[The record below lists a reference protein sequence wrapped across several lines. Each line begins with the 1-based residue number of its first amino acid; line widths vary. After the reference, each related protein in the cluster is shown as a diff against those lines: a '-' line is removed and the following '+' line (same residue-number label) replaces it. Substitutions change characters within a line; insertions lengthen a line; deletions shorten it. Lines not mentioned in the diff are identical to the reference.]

1 MESPSVRALWGRA
14 GAGLGRL
21 LLGLACLGFASAQ
34 AVTITV
40 KGSDGT
46 DVQTFRYTIQEDP
59 TYDVVPDVTG
69 LTGNA
74 DTDPSLAL
82 AFHRSYAKIVKVGRA
97 TNGQVDFTPPVAA
110 SRYFVTVMPDNEGF
124 GAAVPTGFT
133 MNGVA
138 IKPGALSVVVPVN
151 KLPFKTAQVSVFVF
165 EDNAPV
171 NGAADAPGEQ
181 EMPLCGFEIQLF
193 EAGGTYGAS
202 GGRVSTD
209 TFGNPLGTEYAFDAS
224 GAPQYNSDGSL
235 AIAKLGSNQ
244 LWSDRNGVVRIKN
257 LSPAKYTIY
266 SIAPNDMPS
275 ASRCNFGDAAKTPIW
290 VRTPAQRT
298 HRDANGNLDQM
309 VWDSPFEFKA
319 GPNDTSKWHQTT
331 TIEGTWGV
339 DAWVKAGEPTFFK
352 EFGPP
357 GHHVWHGF
365 VRRFKDTSSSG
376 LLANGGATVTGKV
389 VSTHM
394 SRPPGIKFFS
404 GKPMESCWIGI
415 SEVVTGTGLG
425 RTLYANACDQRP
437 GHEGEFS
444 VAGLRPGQRYQLNVW
459 DEPLDNVI
467 ANYEFSVP
475 AAGGTVALNDV
486 PVFSWFSNLQGKVFY
501 DTDNTGF
508 LFDAAGS
515 EKPGIPNSIL
525 NIRFR
530 DGSIYQS
537 TITDDEGKYEFP
549 EFFPFFNWMVAET
562 DFTRFKSTGA
572 TVIADNGGQVVNPNG
587 TALDSLGNP
596 VTFTAPAGLWPANT
610 LQPQINPDTQRPWRI
625 FGFDNPDGTGA
636 QGPSSANLLQGIQGF
651 LGQTN
656 VIHWGKKEYDRTNPN
671 DHGGITGIVH
681 YAGTRAEFDPKF
693 AVAEN
698 NEPGIP
704 SVEVRLYQMNN
715 QGQVVSPSRGPISPT
730 IADARDAVQVVV
742 SDNWDKM
749 QPTECVDPQPYTDR
763 TGLSFQTGNS
773 PSKSRCY
780 DGMRVWNQVRD
791 GAFDGGWAFVDYC
804 PGGAVATRV
813 STDPNS
819 ELVVGDDNGIT
830 VQCVG
835 GGDPLPLPAGR
846 YMTEAVAPYGYEHQ
860 KEEDKNVDFGDLLS
874 PGTLANPVECIGSRD
889 EARDGEGN
897 LYSGLLG
904 GAFLVPAELEL
915 FPGVEIPGRFR
926 DVDLGN
932 GNYLRRP
939 YCNKKAVVIA
949 PGMNPFSD
957 FHMFSKAAPAGHIV
971 GMILDDLANEFDP
984 YAPSFGEKY
993 APPFMPISIRDYAGN
1008 EINRVYSDRYGTYN
1022 ALVPSTFAYNVPLPS
1037 GVAPNMVNVCLNAP
1051 TMKDANGNTVLDP
1064 HYNPQYSQYCY
1075 TFQYLPGKT
1084 TYLDTPVLPIAA
1096 FAGPSQYALD
1106 TEAADSV
1113 PAIKMVTGTTT
1124 VNGVEPG
1131 PWVQAAG
1138 QTVRVVS
1145 MGKTKVSNPNYDQT
1159 NLGNPANAGVAP
1171 KSFERDY
1178 GFGAAQ
1184 GQVLLDGVAIPAGN
1198 ITAWTDSEVRFT
1210 VPAGTTT
1217 GRTIQ
1222 VVKSTGQRT
1231 LRGVTLHVGG
1241 VTPKTVGQGAGYA
1254 FQSVQAAIDAAAQGD
1269 LITVAPGVYEEAPIV
1284 WKRVRVQG
1292 YGAPATIINAAM
1304 GAEYLRQQAW
1314 REKVCNLVFTRQA
1327 TDGNRTM
1334 ADALVPGQ
1342 TLPADLNACLTGDT
1356 ADNAPLLF
1364 ATEEASG
1371 FFILQHVFVANN
1383 NNQAFARSNVAA
1395 LQIDGFTV
1403 TGADTGGGIVANG
1416 HAVQLQISNN
1426 RITGN
1431 QGLYNG
1437 GIRIGHADLL
1447 VQTTAANG
1455 DTVEAPGGSNN
1466 PLVNI
1471 HHNEIVK
1478 NGNLAGEVS
1487 GGGGGISIYTGAP
1500 GYRVANNLI
1509 AGNFSTGDGG
1519 GMAHVGRSGTLT
1531 VTGVNRTNNGGGNF
1545 GGFIS
1550 QDNRVCTTGNNNP
1563 TVCPNTGGFNNGSL
1577 NFASTVYDNQF
1588 LFNQSFSQA
1597 KTVQGG
1603 GLAVMGAP
1611 DPVANNGL
1619 SAGTGNVVVANNTFQ
1634 GNLAG
1639 AGDGGGI
1646 ALVGVNGTE
1655 VPTGGPGSNTLTG
1668 WFRVDIVNN
1677 VIVNNGAGVAGGGI
1691 SLLDSSNVGIVN
1703 NTIALN
1709 DSYATAS
1716 RAFGNGD
1723 PTQAANGTTNASRI
1737 ATSTLQNG
1745 AGIAAY
1751 GHSTAFRAYLGN
1763 GGPAAHRFF
1772 SNPSIT
1778 DTVVVANRRYQW
1790 QVNYNVPQDQA
1801 QCRYDATTGINPCFG
1816 LGHVVNG
1823 ALVAGAAPITDVG
1836 NDIAVI
1842 GSTQANSKLSP
1853 TYSVFTALSNAIA
1866 GDGTNFAAGNNNRAG
1881 TSSDFASW
1889 YANGQNG
1896 SLAQL
1901 VFAVEQSIVKGAPIG
1916 EVQEPTTATTA
1927 AAFDEGG
1934 NFIDVRFGPL
1944 TTGTCVTLLHS
1955 PACTT
1960 AWTEFG
1966 TYHPTATATSVDFG
1980 TGLRI
1985 VPNTASYVTTL
1996 LQRDRNGVARPTT
2009 NTGNWV
2015 RGAFMQ

>member
-1 MESPSVRALWGRA
+1 MESPSIRVQR
-14 GAGLGRL
+14 GRL
-21 LLGLACLGFASAQ
+21 GGRMARAFVALATCLGAASVQ
-34 AVTITV
+34 ALTITV
-40 KGSDGT
+40 APTDGMAFAGS
-46 DVQTFRYTIQEDP
+46 FRYTIQEDP
-59 TYDVVPDVTG
+59 TYGVIPDVTG
-69 LTGNA
+69 LSGNA
-74 DTDPSLAL
+74 DADPTLAL
-82 AFHRSYAKIVKVGRA
+82 AFHRSHAKIVKVGHV
-97 TNGQVDFTPPVAA
+97 TGNSVVFNPPDPGK
-110 SRYFVTVMPDNEGF
+110 RYFVTVMPDNEGF
-124 GAAVPTGFT
+124 GAAVPTGYT

-138 IKPGALSVVVPVN
+138 IAPLLSSDGKSFSTSYPGAVSVPVN

-165 EDNAPV
+165 EDNSPV

-181 EMPLCGFEIQLF
+181 EMPLCGFEVQLF

-209 TFGNPLGTEYAFDAS
+209 TFGNPLGTEYAFDGS
-224 GAPQYNSDGSL
+224 GAPQYETDGSL
-235 AIAKLGSNQ
+235 KIAKVGSNQ

-266 SIAPNDMPS
+266 SIAPAEMPS
-275 ASRCNFGDAAKTPIW
+275 AARCNFGDAVKTPVW

-309 VWDSPFEFKA
+309 VWDDPYEFKA
-319 GPNDTSKWHQTT
+319 GPNDQSKWHQTT

-339 DAWVKAGEPTFFK
+339 DAWVKAGEPVFFK

-365 VRRFKDTSSSG
+365 IRRFKDTSSTG
-376 LLANGGATVTGKV
+376 LLASGGSTVTGKV

-404 GKPMESCWIGI
+404 GKPMDSCWIGI

-444 VAGLRPGQRYQLNVW
+444 VSGLRPGQRYQLNVW

-475 AAGGTVALNDV
+475 VGGGAVALNDV

-501 DTDNTGF
+501 DTDGKGF
-508 LFDAAGS
+508 LYDANGN
-515 EKPGIPNSIL
+515 EKPGIPNSVL

-537 TITDDEGKYEFP
+537 TITDDEGRYEFP

-572 TVIADNGGQVVNPNG
+572 TIIADNGGAVVDP
-587 TALDSLGNP
+587 
-596 VTFTAPAGLWPANT
+596 PAGAPNLWPSGT
-610 LQPQINPDTQRPWRI
+610 LTPQAQPDNGNLPYRI
-625 FGFDNPDGTGA
+625 FGFENADGSGA
-636 QGPSSANLLQGIQGF
+636 PSPSSANLLQGIQGF

-656 VIHWGKKEYDRTNPN
+656 VIHWGKKEYDRNDPT

-704 SVEVRLYQMNN
+704 SVEVRLYRMNGL
-715 QGQVVSPSRGPISPT
+715 GQVVSPTRGPIAPST
-730 IADARDAVQVVV
+730 ADIQDAVQVVV

-749 QPTECVDPQPYTDR
+749 QPTDCVDPQPYTDR
-763 TGLSFQTGNS
+763 TGQSFQTATGK
-773 PSKSRCY
+773 SKCY
-780 DGMRVWNQVRD
+780 DGMRIWNQVRD
-791 GAFDGGWAFVDYC
+791 GAFDGGWAFVDHC
-804 PGGAVATRV
+804 PAGVTLRSGRDAHGDILT
-813 STDPNS
+813 
-819 ELVVGDDNGIT
+819 GDDNSID
-830 VQCVG
+830 VACVDG
-835 GGDPLPLPAGR
+835 SQPVALPPGR
-846 YMTEAVAPYGYEHQ
+846 YMTEAVTPYGYEHQ

-874 PGTLANPVECIGSRD
+874 PGTLANPVDCVGSRD
-889 EARDGEGN
+889 EARDGDGA
-897 LYSGLLG
+897 LYTALLG
-904 GAFLVPAELEL
+904 GPNLVPGELEL
-915 FPGVEIPGRFR
+915 FPGVEIPARFR
-926 DVDLGN
+926 DVALGG
-932 GNYLRRP
+932 GNYVRRP
-939 YCNKKAVVIA
+939 YCNKKAVLVA

-957 FHMFSKAAPAGHIV
+957 FHMFAKAAPAGHIV

-1008 EINRVYSDRYGTYN
+1008 EISRVYSDRYGTYN

-1037 GVAPNMVNVCLNAP
+1037 GVAPNMVNVCLNSP
-1051 TMKDANGNTVLDP
+1051 TMKDVATGNTVLDP

-1096 FAGPSQYALD
+1096 FAGPSQFALD
-1106 TEAADSV
+1106 TEQPDSV
-1113 PAIKMVTGTTT
+1113 PGIKMVTGTTA
-1124 VNGVEPG
+1124 VGGVEPG
-1131 PWVQAAG
+1131 PWVPATG
-1138 QTVRVVS
+1138 STVRIVS
-1145 MGKTKVSNPNYDQT
+1145 MGKTQVNNPNYDQT
-1159 NLGNPANAGVAP
+1159 NLGKPGNADVAP
-1171 KSFERDY
+1171 KTFTRDY
-1178 GFGAAQ
+1178 GFGTAR
-1184 GQVLLDGVAIPAGN
+1184 GQVLLDGVPIAAGN
-1198 ITAWTDSEVRFT
+1198 IASWSDGEIRFT

-1217 GRTIQ
+1217 GRTVQ
-1222 VVKSTGQRT
+1222 VVKADLKKSP
-1231 LRGVTLHVGG
+1231 RGVTLHVGG
-1241 VTPKTVGQGAGYA
+1241 ASPKTVGQGAGYA
-1254 FQSVQAAIDAAAQGD
+1254 FQSIQAAIDAAAQGD
-1269 LITVAPGVYEEAPIV
+1269 LITVAPGVYEEAPIL
-1284 WKRVRVQG
+1284 WKRVRLQG
-1292 YGAPATIINAAM
+1292 YGAPATIVNAAM

-1314 REKVCNLVFTRQA
+1314 REKACDLIFRPQA
-1327 TDGNRTM
+1327 SDGGRTM
-1334 ADALVPGQ
+1334 ADALVTGQ
-1342 TLPADLNACLTGDT
+1342 TVPADLNACLTGDT

-1364 ATEEASG
+1364 AAEEASG
-1371 FFILQHVFVANN
+1371 FFILEHGFAAQA
-1383 NNQAFARSNVAA
+1383 NNQAYARSNLSA

-1416 HAVQLQISNN
+1416 NAVQLQISNN

-1447 VQTTAANG
+1447 GSTTNAAG
-1455 DTVEAPGGSNN
+1455 DTVEIPGGANN

-1471 HHNEIVK
+1471 HHNEIAK
-1478 NGNLAGEVS
+1478 NGNLAGDLA
-1487 GGGGGISIYTGAP
+1487 GGGGGISIYTGAA

-1519 GMAHVGRSGTLT
+1519 GMAHVGRSSTLT
-1531 VTGVNRTNNGGGNF
+1531 VTGAGNGNNYVDPGNRTGNG
-1545 GGFIS
+1545 
-1550 QDNRVCTTGNNNP
+1550 TLTY
-1563 TVCPNTGGFNNGSL
+1563 
-1577 NFASTVYDNQF
+1577 ASTVYDNQF

-1603 GLAVMGAP
+1603 GLAVMGVP
-1611 DPVANNGL
+1611 DPTANNGL
-1619 SAGTGNVVVANNTFQ
+1619 SYGTGNVVVANNTFQ

-1646 ALVGVNGTE
+1646 ALVGVNGSE
-1655 VPTGGPGSNTLTG
+1655 VVGTNGQVSNNLST

-1691 SLLDSSNVGIVN
+1691 SLLDSSNVSIVN

-1709 DSYATAS
+1709 DSYATAA
-1716 RAFGNGD
+1716 RAFANGD
-1723 PTQAANGTTNASRI
+1723 PTQAANGGTPLARI
-1737 ATSTLQNG
+1737 ATSSLQPG

-1751 GHSTAFRAYLGN
+1751 GHSTPFRTLLGN
-1763 GGPAAHRFF
+1763 GGPAAQRFF
-1772 SNPSIT
+1772 SNPTIT
-1778 DTVVVANRRYQW
+1778 DTVVLANRRYQW
-1790 QVNYNVPQDQA
+1790 KVDYNVPQDQSA
-1801 QCRYDATTGINPCFG
+1801 CQYDVTTGINPCFG
-1816 LGHVVNG
+1816 LGH
-1823 ALVAGAAPITDVG
+1823 LVGGTLTAGPAPITDVG

-1842 GSTQANSKLSP
+1842 GSTQANSKLAP
-1853 TYSVFTALSNAIA
+1853 TYSVFTSLSSAVA

-1881 TSSDFASW
+1881 TSADFASW
-1889 YANGQNG
+1889 YANGQG
-1896 SLAQL
+1896 GALAQL
-1901 VFAVEQSIVKGAPIG
+1901 VFAVEQSIVKNAPVG

-1944 TTGTCVTLLHS
+1944 TSGTCLT
-1955 PACTT
+1955 PATFT
-1960 AWTEFG
+1960 AAGCAGAAWNAFG
-1966 TYHPTATATSVDFG
+1966 TYQPTSGAITADFRN
-1980 TGLRI
+1980 GLRFA
-1985 VPNTASYVTTL
+1985 PNTANYVTTL
-1996 LQRDRNGVARPTT
+1996 LQRDRNGAPRPTS
-2009 NTGNWV
+2009 NAGNWV